1 MHKYSKAVYLLCVT
15 DSLSTN
21 GTSMKLTKYAHACV
35 TLEKSGARIV
45 LDPGTFTPDA
55 KDAVTGA
62 AAVLITHEHF
72 DHFDDALLKAAL
84 EDDPELRVFGP
95 RAVLDKLGGHDGRV
109 RALAAGDTVGVGD
122 FSVAVHGERHATIH
136 PDIPCVDNLGY
147 LVDETLFHPGDSYFV
162 PEMPVQTL
170 LLPTSGPWTK
180 LGEAAEY
187 LRAVRPRQ
195 VIQIHE
201 LMLSDLGQASTRTI
215 LAGLTGIEITLMA
228 PGHSIEL

>member
-1 MHKYSKAVYLLCVT
+1 
-15 DSLSTN
+15 
-21 GTSMKLTKYAHACV
+21 MKLTKYAHACV
-35 TLEKSGARIV
+35 ALEKDGSRIV

-72 DHFDDALLKAAL
+72 DHFDDVLLAAAL
-84 EDDPELRVFGP
+84 DADPEMRVFGP

-109 RALAAGDTVGVGD
+109 RTLAAGDTLNVDG
-122 FSVAVHGERHATIH
+122 FSVTVHGERHATIH
-136 PDIPCVDNLGY
+136 ADIPCVDNLGY
-147 LVDETLFHPGDSYFV
+147 LIEETLFHPGDAYFV
-162 PEMPVQTL
+162 PEVPVETL

-187 LRAVRPRQ
+187 LRAVKAHR

-215 LAGLTGIEITLMA
+215 LAGLTGIEVTLPA
-228 PGHSIEL
+228 PGQSIDL